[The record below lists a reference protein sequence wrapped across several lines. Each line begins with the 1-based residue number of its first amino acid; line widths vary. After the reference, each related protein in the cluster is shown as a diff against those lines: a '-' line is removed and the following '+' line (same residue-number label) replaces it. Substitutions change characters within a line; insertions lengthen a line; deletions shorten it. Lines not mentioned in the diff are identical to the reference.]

1 MKIKNI
7 LTTVAAL
14 VISTSVYA
22 TPQYSGSTIG
32 INGTFN
38 TERNHA
44 TDNTSGYYIWNY
56 VNNPSKWAL
65 RWTGNNAD
73 TSNSSTIGG
82 SNIDWFG
89 SITFGSNG
97 LGTVTE
103 KSFDSGD
110 ISNVYPASTPFPIN
124 DTFTWSA
131 VTNDTGGWDGIN
143 FELASYET
151 LLSFSLGSDL
161 YADVDLALHSGSG
174 VASKGIY
181 IGGGTTSGS
190 PAFNTTNVLVK
201 DYTTGRRV
209 QSFEISVVPEPSII
223 ALFGLGLVGLGFA
236 GRRRQQS

>member
-1 MKIKNI
+1 MKIKSI
-7 LTTVAAL
+7 LATVAVL

-22 TPQYSGSTIG
+22 TPQYNGSTV
-32 INGTFN
+32 GTKNNFD
-38 TERNHA
+38 TERTHL
-44 TDNTSGYYIWNY
+44 TDDTSGYYIWN
-56 VNNPSKWAL
+56 NAGDPSKWAL

-73 TSNSSTIGG
+73 TSNSSIIGNSG
-82 SNIDWFG
+82 IDWFG
-89 SITFGSNG
+89 SITFASNG

-110 ISNVYPASTPFPIN
+110 ISSVIPASTPFN

-131 VTNDTGGWDGIN
+131 VTGTNGGWDGIN
-143 FELASYET
+143 FTLASYET

-161 YADVDLALHSGSG
+161 YAFADLPLHSGAG

-181 IGGGTTSGS
+181 IGGGTSGS

-201 DYTTGRRV
+201 DYDAGRRV